1 MFPRSSGILLHITSL
16 PSPYGIG
23 TMGDGARAF
32 VDFLH
37 AAGQSWWQ
45 ILPLVPTGEGNS
57 PYMSPSS
64 AAGNPWLIDPEL
76 LAREG
81 LLTQDELG
89 GAKQDHPD
97 RVDYDFL
104 NRTRIPLLRQAFA
117 RRSPKQASEAAA
129 FSARHSDWLP
139 DYALFMACQEQFHA
153 PFYDWPDKD
162 LIHRKPAALEH
173 WRKELSEEVEFH
185 TFLQY
190 LFFRQWHALKQYA
203 NEKGVG
209 IIGDIPFYVSDNS
222 VDVWCHPEL
231 FQVDQDCHAKLV
243 AGVPPDL
250 FSDEGQFWGNP
261 LYNWPRHAEDGYS
274 WWCRRIRQS
283 MDFYDVI
290 RIDHFRGFDSYWEI
304 PRTAKSAKEG
314 YWRAG
319 PGQKWLDAVQ
329 TQVPEAKF
337 IAEDLGDLT
346 PSAIEFI
353 QNSGLPGMRV
363 LTDAFNDLSGGSSFL
378 PHRCVPG
385 AVIYTG
391 THDTP
396 TFVEWLFSI
405 ANEDQRHYAMDYL
418 RLRDDEG
425 YGWGVICG
433 AWSSVCELA
442 MAPFQDVLGLGGD
455 ARMNLP
461 GSMGG
466 QNWSWRVRREAF
478 NQNVADHLRH
488 ITGLYGRLR

>member
-1 MFPRSSGILLHITSL
+1 MFPRSSGILLHVTSL

-76 LAREG
+76 LVREG
-81 LLTQDELG
+81 LLTQDELS

-173 WRKELSEEVEFH
+173 WQKELSEEVEFH

-243 AGVPPDL
+243 AG
-250 FSDEGQFWGNP
+250 
-261 LYNWPRHAEDGYS
+261 
-274 WWCRRIRQS
+274 
-283 MDFYDVI
+283 
-290 RIDHFRGFDSYWEI
+290 EI
-304 PRTAKSAKEG
+304 G
-314 YWRAG
+314 RAH
-319 PGQKWLDAVQ
+319 V
-329 TQVPEAKF
+329 
-337 IAEDLGDLT
+337 
-346 PSAIEFI
+346 
-353 QNSGLPGMRV
+353 
-363 LTDAFNDLSGGSSFL
+363 
-378 PHRCVPG
+378 
-385 AVIYTG
+385 
-391 THDTP
+391 
-396 TFVEWLFSI
+396 
-405 ANEDQRHYAMDYL
+405 
-418 RLRDDEG
+418 
-425 YGWGVICG
+425 
-433 AWSSVCELA
+433 
-442 MAPFQDVLGLGGD
+442 
-455 ARMNLP
+455 
-461 GSMGG
+461 
-466 QNWSWRVRREAF
+466 
-478 NQNVADHLRH
+478 
-488 ITGLYGRLR
+488 